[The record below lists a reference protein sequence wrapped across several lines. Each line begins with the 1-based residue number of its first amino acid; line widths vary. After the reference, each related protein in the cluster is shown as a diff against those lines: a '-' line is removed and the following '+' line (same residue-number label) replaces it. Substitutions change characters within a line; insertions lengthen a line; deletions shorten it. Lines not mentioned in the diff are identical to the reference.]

1 MSTDENKQR
10 GIELFAKMLGEEASA
25 TTRASWEKIA
35 PDLEEYITGFVFG
48 DVWSRPGL
56 DLRTKSLV
64 TIAAVAATGR
74 TLALELNIRMALRN
88 GATRQE
94 IIETLLQ
101 LAPYAGFPAS
111 WEALAL
117 ARQVFEADQAESAE
131 S

>member
-1 MSTDENKQR
+1 MSVDENKQR
-10 GIELFAKMLGEEASA
+10 GIELLARMLGENASA
-25 TTRASWEKIA
+25 ATRESWEKIA

-64 TIAAVAATGR
+64 TIATVAATGR

-88 GATRQE
+88 GATREE

-101 LAPYAGFPAS
+101 LAPYAGFPAA
-111 WEALAL
+111 WEALAM
-117 ARQVFEADQAESAE
+117 AHKVFESENK
-131 S
+131 